1 MPKIYYCWRCKVS
14 IPMLTDKEW
23 ERVYPFIRF
32 DIDRIKTHRIATGAS
47 LKEAISAVHCQAFEL
62 YYEIT
67 GFRETNIN
75 ALEHHQLSQYGDE
88 CPTCGHL
95 LRTPKAS
102 FCTNCGRI
110 KD

>member
-1 MPKIYYCWRCKVS
+1 
-14 IPMLTDKEW
+14 MLTDKEW
-23 ERVYPFIRF
+23 ERVYPFIRS
-32 DIDRIKTHRIATGAS
+32 DIIRIKTYRTNGAS
-47 LKEAISAVHCQAFEL
+47 IKEAIGAVHYQSFDL
-62 YYEIT
+62 YYEMT

-102 FCTNCGRI
+102 FCANCGRI
-110 KD
+110 KN

>member
-1 MPKIYYCWRCKVS
+1 
-14 IPMLTDKEW
+14 MLTDKEW
-23 ERVYPFIRF
+23 ERVYSFIRS
-32 DIDRIKTHRIATGAS
+32 DIIRIKTHRITGAS
-47 LKEAISAVHCQAFEL
+47 IKEAIGAVHYQSLDL

-75 ALEHHQLSQYGDE
+75 ALEHHQLSQYGSE

-102 FCTNCGRI
+102 FCANCGMR